1 VTRAALIASTL
12 ALLAAA
18 PASADIL
25 IGVAGP
31 MTGSF
36 AVLGQQMTAG
46 AGMAVADINAAGGV
60 LGEPLALSVGDDL
73 CTRKEADAVA
83 NQMTGRRI
91 LFMAGHLCSTATMA
105 AAPIYAEAKIVEITP
120 GSTNPKLTDER
131 AGPGFFRLA
140 ERDDRQGPAVA
151 ALIAGRF
158 RDARVAVVHDDAASG
173 KAIADSVT
181 EALGNVAIRPVLADT
196 FESGGRDYMPLVS
209 RLKDARIDVVFIGGL
224 AADAG
229 LIVRQMRA
237 AGMTAATA
245 IGGDSLLSDDF
256 WQAAGDAGD
265 GTLVTYPPDP
275 ALAPEAAEIVRRFRA
290 AGIEPE
296 AYVLPTYAAVQ
307 VYAAAVAKAGGADFA
322 KVSAAIAASSFDTVI
337 GKVAFDA
344 KGDMTRPG
352 FVVYE
357 WKAGRYGYP
366 GN

>member
-1 VTRAALIASTL
+1 MTRAALLASTL

-18 PASADIL
+18 PASAEIL

-31 MTGSF
+31 MSGSF
-36 AVLGQQMTAG
+36 SVLGLQMKAG
-46 AGMAVADINAAGGV
+46 AEMAVADINADGGV
-60 LGEPLALSVGDDL
+60 LGEPLALAVGDDV

-83 NQMTGRRI
+83 NQMAGRSI
-91 LFMAGHLCSTATMA
+91 LFMAGHLCSSATMA
-105 AAPIYAEAKIVEITP
+105 AAPVYAEAGIVEITP
-120 GSTNPKLTDER
+120 GSTNPKLTESR
-131 AGPGFFRLA
+131 SGPGFFRLA

-158 RDARVAVVHDDAASG
+158 KNARVAVVHDDAASG
-173 KAIADSVT
+173 KAIADDVT
-181 EALGNVAIRPVLADT
+181 AALGSVAIRPALADT

-229 LIVRQMRA
+229 LIVRQMRD
-237 AGMTAATA
+237 AGMTAVA
-245 IGGDSLLSDDF
+245 IGGNSLLGDDF
-256 WQAAGDAGD
+256 WQATGDAGE

-275 ALAPEAAEIVRRFRA
+275 ALAPEAADIVRRFRA

-307 VYAAAVAKAGGADFA
+307 IYAAAARKAGATDFA
-322 KVSAAIAASSFDTVI
+322 RVSAAIAASSFDTVI
-337 GKVAFDA
+337 GKVAFDP

-357 WKAGRYGYP
+357 WKAGRYGYL